1 MKPFDY
7 YIPAVLTVATILLA
21 YALIT
26 GPRVEITEP
35 TTLGQFT
42 NTPQPLDILVGQ
54 GCVGADG
61 PNQIMVGFEEDEFTQ
76 CEAIDVHT
84 VMVIP

>member
-1 MKPFDY
+1 MNNFDRVFLGLTML
-7 YIPAVLTVATILLA
+7 VLILVTWGMDVRLNALESAPSTLAQAT
-21 YALIT
+21 
-26 GPRVEITEP
+26 G
-35 TTLGQFT
+35 
-42 NTPQPLDILVGQ
+42 TPQPLDILVGQ

-84 VMVIP
+84 VMVMP

>member
-7 YIPAVLTVATILLA
+7 YIPAMLTVATILLA
-21 YALIT
+21 YALIA

-42 NTPQPLDILVGQ
+42 HTPQPLDILVGQ
-54 GCVGADG
+54 GCVGATG
-61 PNQIMVGFEEDEFTQ
+61 PNRIIVGLDESEMPE

-84 VMVIP
+84 VMVMP